1 MISNS
6 HRMRTVQLTACLALL
21 VGTALTPTSLAE
33 TEDEEDQ
40 PTVRKGT
47 AFEDYELILNNNI
60 FDPNRQDR
68 ARLAAERLR
77 DREDSIPVH
86 RFALVG
92 TMHNKGESLAFF
104 SGTSSEYRSVL
115 KPGDVIA
122 DYQIKAIHDKEIV
135 LDKDGEAIEFT
146 VGMEMSRRGDEPWS
160 MGLATPGSNS
170 GSTRARSSSRGRDR
184 SSSGSR
190 FSPRQSSSR
199 SSETSEPSDAS
210 RSDILKRMMERRRQ
224 QENQ

>member
-6 HRMRTVQLTACLALL
+6 HRMRTVQLTASLALL
-21 VGTALTPTSLAE
+21 IGAAFTPSSLVTA
-33 TEDEEDQ
+33 EDEADQ
-40 PTVRKGT
+40 PTARKGT

-77 DREDSIPVH
+77 AREDSIPVH

-92 TMHNKGESLAFF
+92 TMHNNEESLAFF

-115 KPGDVIA
+115 KPGDAIA

-135 LDKDGEAIEFT
+135 LDKDGETIEFQ
-146 VGMEMSRRGDEPWS
+146 VGMEMSRQGDNPWT
-160 MGLATPGSNS
+160 MGLATPGTTRS
-170 GSTRARSSSRGRDR
+170 STRARSSSRGRDR
-184 SSSGSR
+184 SSSESR
-190 FSPRQSSSR
+190 FSTRPSSAR

-210 RSDILKRMMERRRQ
+210 KSDILKRMMERRRQ